1 MASKMK
7 PMKGAMKGKM
17 PDQST
22 TKAGMTPKA
31 MGKKMKSSKPKK
43 G

>member
-1 MASKMK
+1 MKKKTRTSK
-7 PMKGAMKGKM
+7 PMRGPM

-22 TKAGMTPKA
+22 TKAGMNPKQ
-31 MGKKMKSSKPKK
+31 GKNLKNLKPKK

>member
-1 MASKMK
+1 MKSRKTRTSSKT
-7 PMKGAMKGKM
+7 KGPM

-22 TKAGMTPKA
+22 TKAGMTPKQ
-31 MGKKMKSSKPKK
+31 GKNLKQLKPKK